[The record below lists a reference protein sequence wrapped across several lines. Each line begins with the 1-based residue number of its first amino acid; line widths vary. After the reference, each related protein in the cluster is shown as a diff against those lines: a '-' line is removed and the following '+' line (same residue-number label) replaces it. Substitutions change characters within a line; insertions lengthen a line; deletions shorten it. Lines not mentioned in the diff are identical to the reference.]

1 MKPQVTDLIPGS
13 LGYTERHNE
22 FADGHQIATKQKG
35 QVQIKLCDDNGNPFI
50 VTLRNVFLAPDLC
63 DILFSIIML
72 MYLEHICLFY

>member
-35 QVQIKLCDDNGNPFI
+35 KVQIKLCDDNGDNFI
-50 VTLRNVFLAPDLC
+50 AILHNVLLAPYLC
-63 DILFSIIML
+63 DRQFSIITL
-72 MYLEHICLFY
+72 MN